1 MPKIKEKRM
10 SGKFTGYEV
19 DLIELVKKEYNLND
33 NQLVCRAVRGAIS
46 QLLFQEALSKNPKL
60 LKFFKSQYKYMEKF
74 VERPSQ
80 KKRMEDELSK
90 KFTQKDL
97 DQFENVFAKADKVV
111 KKLAKKKKPGRPKIK
126 KKRGRPKR

>member
-1 MPKIKEKRM
+1 MPKQLRL

-19 DLIELVKKEYNLND
+19 DIIELVKKEYNLND
-33 NQLVCRAVRGAIS
+33 NQLVRQAVMDAIN
-46 QLLFQEALSKNPKL
+46 QLLFKEALQSNPKL

>member
-1 MPKIKEKRM
+1 MPKSLRL

-19 DLIELVKKEYNLND
+19 DIIELVKEKYNLND
-33 NQLVCRAVRGAIS
+33 NQLVCQAVRAAIT
-46 QLLFQEALSKNPKL
+46 QVLIQEALQSNPKL

-80 KKRMEDELSK
+80 KKRMEYELSK

-126 KKRGRPKR
+126 KKRGRPKKR

>member
-1 MPKIKEKRM
+1 MPKSLRL

-19 DLIELVKKEYNLND
+19 DIIELVKEKYNLND
-33 NQLVCRAVRGAIS
+33 NQLVCQAVRATIT
-46 QLLFQEALSKNPKL
+46 QVLIQEALQSNPKL

-90 KFTQKDL
+90 KLTQKDL
-97 DQFENVFAKADKVV
+97 DQFENVFAKAGEVV
-111 KKLAKKKKPGRPKIK
+111 NKLAKKKKLGRPKIK
-126 KKRGRPKR
+126 KKRGRPKKR

>member
-1 MPKIKEKRM
+1 MPKQLRL

-19 DLIELVKKEYNLND
+19 DIIELVKKEYNLND
-33 NQLVCRAVRGAIS
+33 NQLVRQAVKDAIN
-46 QLLFQEALSKNPKL
+46 QLLLKEALQSNPKL
-60 LKFFKSQYKYMEKF
+60 LKFFKSQERFMKKF

-80 KKRMEDELSK
+80 KKRMEYELSK

>member
-1 MPKIKEKRM
+1 M

-19 DLIELVKKEYNLND
+19 DIIELVKEKYNLND
-33 NQLVCRAVRGAIS
+33 NQLVCQAVRAAIT
-46 QLLFQEALSKNPKL
+46 QVLIQEALQSNPKL

-90 KFTQKDL
+90 KLTQKDL
-97 DQFENVFAKADKVV
+97 DQFENVFAKAGEVV
-111 KKLAKKKKPGRPKIK
+111 NKLAKKKKLGRPKIK
-126 KKRGRPKR
+126 KKRGRPKKR

>member
-1 MPKIKEKRM
+1 MPKQLRL

-19 DLIELVKKEYNLND
+19 DIIELVKKEYNLND
-33 NQLVCRAVRGAIS
+33 NQLVRQAVKDAIN
-46 QLLFQEALSKNPKL
+46 QLLLKEALQSNPKL
-60 LKFFKSQYKYMEKF
+60 LKFFKSQERFMKKF

>member
-1 MPKIKEKRM
+1 MPKQLRL

-19 DLIELVKKEYNLND
+19 DIIELVKKEYNLND
-33 NQLVCRAVRGAIS
+33 NQLVRQAVKDAIN
-46 QLLFQEALSKNPKL
+46 QLLLKEALQSNPKL

-97 DQFENVFAKADKVV
+97 DKFENVFAKADKVV

-126 KKRGRPKR
+126 KKRGRPKKR

>member
-1 MPKIKEKRM
+1 MPKSLRL

-19 DLIELVKKEYNLND
+19 DIIELVKEKYNLND
-33 NQLVCRAVRGAIS
+33 NQLVCQAVRAAIT
-46 QLLFQEALSKNPKL
+46 QVLIQEALQSNPKL

-90 KFTQKDL
+90 KLTQKDL
-97 DQFENVFAKADKVV
+97 DQFENVFAKAGEVV
-111 KKLAKKKKPGRPKIK
+111 NKLEKKKKLGRPKIK
-126 KKRGRPKR
+126 KKRGRPKKR

>member
-1 MPKIKEKRM
+1 MPKSLRL

-19 DLIELVKKEYNLND
+19 DIIELVKEKYNLND
-33 NQLVCRAVRGAIS
+33 NQLVCQAVRATIT
-46 QLLFQEALSKNPKL
+46 QVLIQEALQSNPKL

-97 DQFENVFAKADKVV
+97 DKFENVFAKADKVV

-126 KKRGRPKR
+126 KKRGRPKKR